1 MDAWHGWM
9 DGIDEW
15 MDGYL
20 TQNQF
25 RNTCQSVIS
34 VRTDWMVEFL
44 TPVRNIASDYK
55 MVTEMK
61 QNEKNCVIEFNPKHK
76 GLLGT

>member
-1 MDAWHGWM
+1 
-9 DGIDEW
+9 

-20 TQNQF
+20 TRNQF

-34 VRTDWMVEFL
+34 ARTDWMVDFL

-61 QNEKNCVIEFNPKHK
+61 QKEKKVYDVMQNNMIVENTKAY
-76 GLLGT
+76 

>member
-1 MDAWHGWM
+1 MNGWLL
-9 DGIDEW
+9 DSESIQK
-15 MDGYL
+15 YL
-20 TQNQF
+20 PVSNICQNGLARVVDF
-25 RNTCQSVIS
+25 P
-34 VRTDWMVEFL
+34 

-61 QNEKNCVIEFNPKHK
+61 QKEKKCIIECNPKHT